1 MADQSGHGSQEQT
14 SLGTTKGAIE
24 ESRHGTDQR
33 TTTGSR
39 DPNWTGSTNRPE
51 GADPRGPS
59 TAGTG
64 SDAFGT
70 TDVASIGSMP
80 GSDIGSSSSFGT
92 GGSSGDGSG
101 SGSSGSMQDQ
111 VKEQADKVIGTATQK
126 MSDIAGQA
134 SSSADAGIEK
144 AAGGL
149 DTLAGTIR
157 DKSQSLGNE
166 QIGSIA
172 TAAADRLESGAE
184 MLRGQ
189 NTDQLM
195 SELEALVRR
204 KPVESMLVAAGIGFV
219 LSKALR

>member
-1 MADQSGHGSQEQT
+1 MSDQEQT
-14 SLGTTKGAIE
+14 SPGTTRGAIE
-24 ESRHGTDQR
+24 ESRQGADQR

-39 DPNWTGSTNRPE
+39 DPNWTGSADRPE
-51 GADPRGPS
+51 GIEPRGSS
-59 TAGTG
+59 TTGTGGESFGSTTDWGAGNGSSSMTGTG
-64 SDAFGT
+64 SD
-70 TDVASIGSMP
+70 
-80 GSDIGSSSSFGT
+80 SDT
-92 GGSSGDGSG
+92 ESG
-101 SGSSGSMQDQ
+101 SGSGSMQDQ
-111 VKEQADKVIGTATQK
+111 VREQADKVISTATQK
-126 MSDIAGQA
+126 VSGIAGQA

-149 DTLAGTIR
+149 GTLAGTIR

-184 MLRGQ
+184 LLRGQ

>member
-1 MADQSGHGSQEQT
+1 MSDQEQT
-14 SLGTTKGAIE
+14 SLGTTRGAIE
-24 ESRHGTDQR
+24 ESRQGADQR

-39 DPNWTGSTNRPE
+39 DPNWTGSADRPE
-51 GADPRGPS
+51 GIEPRGSS
-59 TAGTG
+59 TTGTGGESFGSTTDWGAGNGSSSMTGTG
-64 SDAFGT
+64 SD
-70 TDVASIGSMP
+70 
-80 GSDIGSSSSFGT
+80 SDSE
-92 GGSSGDGSG
+92 SG
-101 SGSSGSMQDQ
+101 SGSGSMQDQ
-111 VKEQADKVIGTATQK
+111 VREQADKVISTATQK
-126 MSDIAGQA
+126 VSGIAGQA

-149 DTLAGTIR
+149 GTLAGTIR

-184 MLRGQ
+184 LLRGQ

>member
-1 MADQSGHGSQEQT
+1 MTDQEQT
-14 SLGTTKGAIE
+14 SLGTTRGAIE
-24 ESRHGTDQR
+24 ESRQGADQR

-39 DPNWTGSTNRPE
+39 DPNWTGSADRPE
-51 GADPRGPS
+51 GIEPRESS
-59 TAGTG
+59 TTGTG
-64 SDAFGT
+64 GEAFGST
-70 TDVASIGSMP
+70 TDWGAGS
-80 GSDIGSSSSFGT
+80 GSSSIT
-92 GGSSGDGSG
+92 GAGSDSDSESG
-101 SGSSGSMQDQ
+101 SGSSSIQDQ
-111 VKEQADKVIGTATQK
+111 VKEQADKVISTATQK
-126 MSDIAGQA
+126 VSGIAGQA

-149 DTLAGTIR
+149 GTLAGTIR

-184 MLRGQ
+184 LLRGQ

>member
-1 MADQSGHGSQEQT
+1 MSDQEQT
-14 SLGTTKGAIE
+14 SLGTTRGAIE
-24 ESRHGTDQR
+24 ESRQGADQR

-39 DPNWTGSTNRPE
+39 DPNWTGSADRPE
-51 GADPRGPS
+51 GMEPRGSS
-59 TAGTG
+59 TT
-64 SDAFGT
+64 
-70 TDVASIGSMP
+70 
-80 GSDIGSSSSFGT
+80 GT
-92 GGSSGDGSG
+92 GGESFGSTTDWGAGSG
-101 SGSSGSMQDQ
+101 SGSMTGTGTDSDSESGSGSGSMQDQ
-111 VKEQADKVIGTATQK
+111 VREQADKVISTATQK
-126 MSDIAGQA
+126 VSGIAGQA

-149 DTLAGTIR
+149 GTLAGTIR

-184 MLRGQ
+184 LLRGQ

>member
-1 MADQSGHGSQEQT
+1 MSDQEQT
-14 SLGTTKGAIE
+14 SLGTTRGAIE
-24 ESRHGTDQR
+24 ESRQGADQR

-39 DPNWTGSTNRPE
+39 DPNWTGSADRPE
-51 GADPRGPS
+51 GIEPRGSS
-59 TAGTG
+59 TTGTDGESFGSTTDWGAGNGSSSMTGTG
-64 SDAFGT
+64 SD
-70 TDVASIGSMP
+70 
-80 GSDIGSSSSFGT
+80 SDSE
-92 GGSSGDGSG
+92 SG
-101 SGSSGSMQDQ
+101 SGSGSMQDQ
-111 VKEQADKVIGTATQK
+111 VREQADKVISTATQK
-126 MSDIAGQA
+126 VSGIAGQA

-149 DTLAGTIR
+149 GTLAGTIR

-184 MLRGQ
+184 LLRGQ

>member
-1 MADQSGHGSQEQT
+1 MSDQEQT
-14 SLGTTKGAIE
+14 SLGTTRGAIE
-24 ESRHGTDQR
+24 ESRQGADQR

-39 DPNWTGSTNRPE
+39 DPNWTGSADRPE
-51 GADPRGPS
+51 GMEPRGSS
-59 TAGTG
+59 TTGTGGESFGSTTDWGAGNGSSSMTGTG
-64 SDAFGT
+64 SD
-70 TDVASIGSMP
+70 
-80 GSDIGSSSSFGT
+80 SDSE
-92 GGSSGDGSG
+92 SG
-101 SGSSGSMQDQ
+101 SGSGSMQDQ
-111 VKEQADKVIGTATQK
+111 VREQADKVISTATQK
-126 MSDIAGQA
+126 VSGIAGQA

-149 DTLAGTIR
+149 GTLAGTIR

-184 MLRGQ
+184 LLRGQ